1 MPNKKTQSHLG
12 SRAPIV
18 AVVGH
23 IDHGKS
29 TLLDYIRKAN
39 IVDGEVG
46 GITQHISAYI
56 AKVKDDAGVS
66 HDITFLDTPGH
77 EAFSDMRERGAQ
89 IADIAILIVS
99 AEDGVKAQTI
109 EAWKTIEKA
118 KVDCIVAIN
127 KIDKPGAD
135 IEKTKSSLVE
145 AGIYVEGFGGDIP
158 CVSISAKIG
167 TGIDEL
173 LHTIL
178 LASELKELKSDTGE
192 PGVGTVL
199 ESFLDQ
205 KRGISATLILR
216 DGYIASGM
224 FVLAGAALAPT
235 RIMEDHTGKQIKEA
249 ECPAPVLVV
258 GFDTI
263 PLAGMDFKIFSDKK
277 SAEEAQKEYLE
288 NNTVMEESVRHIL
301 GDDTELLPI
310 IIKTDVLGRLD
321 AVKKEFQKIEAEGV
335 KVKIIGAGSGNIGES
350 DILMASSDPRT
361 MIFGLGVKIENK
373 SRDQIE
379 RFKVK
384 VELFDI
390 IYKLTERMDEIVK
403 ERTPKIQVEETLGKV
418 KILRVFGAQKDK
430 QVVGG
435 RVETGKIVANAM
447 VKIIRRER
455 EIGRGKMLELQSQK
469 IKTDEVIEGLDCGMN
484 IESKFEIAQGDIL
497 ESFRVVTK

>member
-1 MPNKKTQSHLG
+1 MSNKKTQSHKG

-29 TLLDYIRKAN
+29 TLLDYIRKTSV
-39 IVDGEVG
+39 VDAEVG
-46 GITQHISAYI
+46 GITQHISAYE
-56 AKVKDDAGVS
+56 AKIKDDKGVS
-66 HDITFLDTPGH
+66 HSVTFLDTPGH
-77 EAFSDMRERGAQ
+77 EAFSDMRERGAL
-89 IADIAILIVS
+89 ISDIAILIVS

-109 EAWKTIEKA
+109 EAWKTIERA
-118 KVDCIVAIN
+118 KVHTIVAIN

-135 IEKTKSSLVE
+135 IEKTKSGLVE
-145 AGIYVEGFGGDIP
+145 AGIYVEGYGGDIP
-158 CVSISAKIG
+158 CVPISAKTG
-167 TGIDEL
+167 EGIDEL
-173 LHTIL
+173 MHTIL
-178 LASELKELKSDTGE
+178 LVAELAELTADTGE

-199 ESFLDQ
+199 ESFLDP
-205 KRGISATLILR
+205 KRGISATLVLR
-216 DGYIASGM
+216 DGYISNGM

-235 RIMEDHTGKQIKEA
+235 RIMEDFTGKMTKIV
-249 ECPAPVLVV
+249 ECPSALLVV

-263 PLAGMDFKIFSDKK
+263 PMAGTEFKVFTDKK
-277 SAEEAQKEYLE
+277 SAEDAQRKFIED
-288 NNTVMEESVRHIL
+288 TAVVTDSVRHIL

-321 AVKKEFQKIEAEGV
+321 AIRKEFEKIQQEGV
-335 KVKIIGAGSGNIGES
+335 KVKIIGAGSGNITEN

-361 MIFGLGVKIENK
+361 IILGLGVKIENK

-379 RFKVK
+379 RFKIQ

-403 ERTPKIQVEETLGKV
+403 ERTPKVQVEESLGTV
-418 KILRVFGAQKDK
+418 KILRIFGAQKDK

-435 RVETGKIVANAM
+435 HVETGKIVHGAM

-469 IKTDEVIEGLDCGMN
+469 IKTDEVMEGLDCGMN